1 MKKVKFTLD
10 NAQRSPY
17 NALCT
22 VVDTVIRLIMVVF
35 TPCYNVPF
43 TGIRR
48 AKEQEQEQELHRELE
63 HGKARSKEHLGKLS
77 SEGARQ
83 L

>member
-10 NAQRSPY
+10 NALRSPY

-22 VVDTVIRLIMVVF
+22 VVDTVIKLIMTDIRLVM
-35 TPCYNVPF
+35 TCHS

-48 AKEQEQEQELHRELE
+48 AKEQEQEQEQEQELHGEL
-63 HGKARSKEHLGKLS
+63 GA
-77 SEGARQ
+77 GARKRST
-83 L
+83 